1 VDLHHVDG
9 LGPRELGWISERCMP
24 RTARLGTHKTKT
36 SAASSSSAPGRKM
49 QFTSTTRCR
58 MGSSAGMP
66 LLGYIADSH
75 TEMPGLVVS
84 DTTTPKV
91 LNGRLLVRWAL
102 TQRDEQKQSGTDLV
116 EFGEDGR
123 IVCVTDFYDE

>member
-1 VDLHHVDG
+1 MDQREMYATYSKAWNTQDKDERRELLERAWAEDAVYVDDDVPDG
-9 LGPRELGWISERCMP
+9 LV
-24 RTARLGTHKTKT
+24 
-36 SAASSSSAPGRKM
+36 GRD
-49 QFTSTTRCR
+49 
-58 MGSSAGMP
+58 A

-102 TQRDEQKQSGTDLV
+102 TQGDEQKQSGTDLV

-123 IVCVTDFYDE
+123 IACVTDFYDD